1 MKKLIIDLF
10 KYFGVAIVA
19 AIVNIGMLYV
29 LTDLFHINYLISN
42 IVAFILGLITN
53 YVLSKKY
60 VFKES
65 KLNKILEFI
74 IYAVIGV
81 IGLGIDTFFLWL
93 FTSKIGLYYMLSK
106 IITTGITFIWN
117 FGARKL
123 VYYITNKE

>member
-19 AIVNIGMLYV
+19 AMVNIGMLYV
-29 LTDLFHINYLISN
+29 FTDLCHINYLISN
-42 IVAFILGLITN
+42 VVAFIFGLITN

-74 IYAVIGV
+74 IYAVIGI

-93 FTSKIGLYYMLSK
+93 FTSKIGIYYMLSK
-106 IITTGITFIWN
+106 IITTGITFVWN
-117 FGARKL
+117 FSARKI

>member
-19 AIVNIGMLYV
+19 AMVNIGMLYV
-29 LTDLFHINYLISN
+29 LTDLCHINYLISN
-42 IVAFILGLITN
+42 VVAFIFGLITN

-74 IYAVIGV
+74 IYAVIGI

-93 FTSKIGLYYMLSK
+93 FTSKIGIYYMLSK
-106 IITTGITFIWN
+106 IITTGITFVWN
-117 FGARKL
+117 FSARKI